1 MNIAIGRRLAAIAFV
16 AVAAQPAVADDDLWL
31 GVRAGT
37 QGLGLEA
44 TWRPVPYL
52 DLRVGGSRYN
62 YDTTRDDTGIEYNLD
77 IDLSSFYATANLRV
91 PLSPF
96 RVTAGIVSNG
106 NEGRFLSLDSGS
118 YTIGDVTYPAAEVGS
133 LSGKASFDSFAPY
146 AGVGLDFRV
155 FDTFGLHFDTGV
167 MYQGA
172 ANVSI
177 AASGPIAGDPT
188 FQQNLELERQALED
202 ELDDYK
208 LYPVIAASFSFNF

>member
-1 MNIAIGRRLAAIAFV
+1 MKTRTWGPLACVAVLAAAPHT
-16 AVAAQPAVADDDLWL
+16 AAADDDLWF

-52 DLRVGGSRYN
+52 DLRVGGSRYD
-62 YDTTRDDTGIEYNLD
+62 YDTTRTEAGIEYDLD
-77 IDLSSFYATANLRV
+77 IDLSTFYATANLRM

-106 NEGRFLSLDSGS
+106 NEGRFLSLDSS
-118 YTIGDVTYPAAEVGS
+118 TYEIGDTTFTAAEVGT
-133 LSGKASFDSFAPY
+133 LSGKVGFDSLAPY

-155 FDTFGLHFDTGV
+155 FDTFGLHFDAGV

-172 ANVSI
+172 ADVSLG
-177 AASGPIAGDPT
+177 ASGPIAGDAS
-188 FQQNLELERQALED
+188 FQQELERERVALED
-202 ELDDYK
+202 EFEDYK
-208 LYPVIAASFSFNF
+208 LYPVLAASFSFNF